1 MVICVIFEE
10 CLETSAGLPVYPHG
24 LCCNPFLPLLA
35 LTALQRGYTEDHSQ
49 HSTDRRS
56 QFKQKGPQAR
66 SMDDTHL
73 HVERYGKSGMHRG
86 SSDTNLA
93 AEFLAVP
100 EKEKSGSKF
109 SLIDKFADVS
119 KAIQDKQGTKNRS
132 KSPFA
137 IFKKNKSRDPS
148 PVPLMHSKKAM
159 KEGDKMRTLPAR
171 IQASSS
177 EYSEES
183 ESESIPIIN
192 EMVGAHG
199 GRKPLKKTMSETSY
213 GSEAFES
220 ETDLTD
226 LEAQLDIIDEYYY
239 GVRIFPGQD
248 PAHVYVG
255 WVTPGFHAHTAE
267 FDMKH
272 IRNVVVCTVDQD
284 HMVRSR

>member
-1 MVICVIFEE
+1 M
-10 CLETSAGLPVYPHG
+10 
-24 LCCNPFLPLLA
+24 LA

-49 HSTDRRS
+49 HSADRRS

-73 HVERYGKSGMHRG
+73 HVHRGGKSAMHRG

-93 AEFLAVP
+93 SEFLAVP

-119 KAIQDKQGTKNRS
+119 KAIQDKQATKSRS

-137 IFKKNKSRDPS
+137 LFKKNKSRDPS
-148 PVPLMHSKKAM
+148 PVHLIRDKRGM
-159 KEGDKMRTLPAR
+159 KDGMKTLPAR

-248 PAHVYVG
+248 PVHVYVG
-255 WVTPGFHAHTAE
+255 WVTPGFHLHTSE
-267 FDMKH
+267 FDMKQ

-284 HMVRSR
+284 NMVRSRLVLLSFSVCFGTD

>member
-1 MVICVIFEE
+1 MHE
-10 CLETSAGLPVYPHG
+10 
-24 LCCNPFLPLLA
+24 LCFNPILPLLA

-49 HSTDRRS
+49 HSADRRS

-73 HVERYGKSGMHRG
+73 HVQPHGKSGMHRG
-86 SSDTNLA
+86 SSDTNLT

-109 SLIDKFADVS
+109 SLIEKFTDVS
-119 KAIQDKQGTKNRS
+119 KAIQEKQASKSRS

-137 IFKKNKSRDPS
+137 LFKKNKSRDPS
-148 PVPLMHSKKAM
+148 PVHLIRDKRGM
-159 KEGDKMRTLPAR
+159 KDGDKMKTLPAR

-248 PAHVYVG
+248 PVHVYVG
-255 WVTPGFHAHTAE
+255 WVTPGFHLHTSE
-267 FDMKH
+267 FDMKQ
-272 IRNVVVCTVDQD
+272 IRNVVVCTVDHD
-284 HMVRSR
+284 HLVRSRFVLYTICYLFKRTNVS

>member
-1 MVICVIFEE
+1 
-10 CLETSAGLPVYPHG
+10 
-24 LCCNPFLPLLA
+24 
-35 LTALQRGYTEDHSQ
+35 
-49 HSTDRRS
+49 
-56 QFKQKGPQAR
+56 
-66 SMDDTHL
+66 MDDTHL
-73 HVERYGKSGMHRG
+73 HVRRGKSDMYRG

-93 AEFLAVP
+93 ADFLNVP
-100 EKEKSGSKF
+100 EKEKGGSKF
-109 SLIDKFADVS
+109 SLMDKFVDVS
-119 KAIQDKQGTKNRS
+119 RAIQEKQANKSRS

-137 IFKKNKSRDPS
+137 LFKKNKSRDPS
-148 PVPLMHSKKAM
+148 PMPLVRDKR
-159 KEGDKMRTLPAR
+159 GDKMKTLPAR

-199 GRKPLKKTMSETSY
+199 GRKPIKKTMSETSY

-255 WVTPGFHAHTAE
+255 WVTPGFHGYTTE

-284 HMVRSR
+284 NMIRSR